1 MLDFEYFNPTRILF
15 GPGKLT
21 EIVKYIPE
29 NARIL
34 ITYGGD
40 SARKYGTLDEIRQ
53 ILIHY
58 TRFEFGGIEPNPQ
71 YATLMRAVDVV
82 KANKIDFCWR

>member
-34 ITYGGD
+34 ITYGED
-40 SARKYGTLDEIRQ
+40 SARKYGTLYEIRQ

-58 TRFEFGGIEPNPQ
+58 TCFKFGGIF
-71 YATLMRAVDVV
+71 RAGPC
-82 KANKIDFCWR
+82 ANAGGNSAVLA